1 MNDFILDHNLPEYV
15 GPFKD
20 VIPKYL
26 LYRDAQGL
34 KYSHRLAQQLRRMDK
49 FFLDLGITEPCI
61 SREAY
66 EAYTAR
72 SSTEK
77 KGTVEVRRSAIRPF
91 ARYLESL
98 GYENIY
104 TGYDDHRPFKTSY
117 IPYIYSKEEISCMFS
132 LLQNEHILK
141 PSFQSDTFRVAMLM
155 YYCCGL
161 RRNEVIYLHYG
172 DLNISSGRIT
182 IRSGKNN
189 VSRIVVA
196 SDSLLNEL
204 KSYVQTWISGGMSDD
219 EYLLFPRKTRK
230 AVEHC
235 IYNGLNNLL
244 LKTGICP
251 KTDGTRP
258 RLHDFRHTFCV
269 RTLEQ
274 MQDKGFDLYTSL
286 PWLTTYLGHSR
297 ITHTEYYLR
306 LLEEHFDGILS
317 KVESYAPNLYSAYG
331 GDHK

>member
-117 IPYIYSKEEISCMFS
+117 IPYIYSIYIPCVYLKYIPYIPFELTNINTNLMTLIS
-132 LLQNEHILK
+132 HI
-141 PSFQSDTFRVAMLM
+141 F
-155 YYCCGL
+155 
-161 RRNEVIYLHYG
+161 H
-172 DLNISSGRIT
+172 LNI
-182 IRSGKNN
+182 IR
-189 VSRIVVA
+189 
-196 SDSLLNEL
+196 L
-204 KSYVQTWISGGMSDD
+204 ISG
-219 EYLLFPRKTRK
+219 P
-230 AVEHC
+230 
-235 IYNGLNNLL
+235 
-244 LKTGICP
+244 
-251 KTDGTRP
+251 
-258 RLHDFRHTFCV
+258 
-269 RTLEQ
+269 
-274 MQDKGFDLYTSL
+274 
-286 PWLTTYLGHSR
+286 
-297 ITHTEYYLR
+297 
-306 LLEEHFDGILS
+306 
-317 KVESYAPNLYSAYG
+317 
-331 GDHK
+331 